1 MNFLFQ
7 VWTWYLCLYF
17 PFFLGI
23 QNKFYL
29 ASLISN
35 LPQIFTTRKRLF
47 LSFTWPMA
55 LRGWQEA
62 LIHTSSSLCS
72 QTWIIPSF
80 SNWIDISCVGE
91 FPSFVPLSGQWFMM
105 IVGKQ
110 WRHKKTSRPLGK
122 LHDWA
127 PKDKTN
133 VARCSSEHSDERV
146 GVSSSTLI
154 AHMILYC
161 SYGSQLRHARIN
173 LGFLVSTS
181 VMRLFE
187 LYKNHQFRLCFTM
200 FWKKIPENSWSSM
213 VMDL

>member
-1 MNFLFQ
+1 
-7 VWTWYLCLYF
+7 
-17 PFFLGI
+17 
-23 QNKFYL
+23 
-29 ASLISN
+29 
-35 LPQIFTTRKRLF
+35 
-47 LSFTWPMA
+47 MA

-62 LIHTSSSLCS
+62 LIHTSFSLCS

-110 WRHKKTSRPLGK
+110 WRHKKTSRPLEK

-127 PKDKTN
+127 LKDKTN

-154 AHMILYC
+154 AHMILYY

-181 VMRLFE
+181 VVSCGYLNCIWTTSSGYASQCFEKKYQRTQAWLWIFRTLLITVGGLFLILNNGWFLVSTLATFE
-187 LYKNHQFRLCFTM
+187 CLIEKHKDKGVGVVGFL
-200 FWKKIPENSWSSM
+200 S
-213 VMDL
+213 